1 MFAKWIEICIFNKER
16 GEFMKIMNALLLLL
30 LMTSFAI
37 AQNYQID
44 WYVIASGG
52 GEMSST
58 NFSVNGTAG
67 QGIVGTSSSPSYTI
81 QSGYWV
87 GAGAGPGGCDYAVGD
102 VNGSTTYNGL
112 DITYGVGF
120 FKYGSPVPQC
130 PFGSCPIPPCDAFY
144 YCGDVN
150 ASCNYNGLDITYGV
164 NYFKFGSPAPAP
176 CGDCPPSGLI
186 VTSGPGEITQ
196 PATILNI
203 EQKPQIPEV
212 QVIKKKAAAKDK
224 KM

>member
-1 MFAKWIEICIFNKER
+1 MRVFKIIT
-16 GEFMKIMNALLLLL
+16 FMMMLAS
-30 LMTSFAI
+30 MSG

-58 NFSVNGTAG
+58 NYNVNGTAG

-87 GAGAGPGGCDYAVGD
+87 GAGVGPGGCDYAVGD
-102 VNGSTTYNGL
+102 INGSSTYNGL
-112 DITYGVGF
+112 DITYGVTF
-120 FKYGSPVPQC
+120 FKYGSPAPQC

-164 NYFKFGSPAPAP
+164 GYFKYGAPAP
-176 CGDCPPSGLI
+176 DPCGYCPPSGLI
-186 VTSGPGEITQ
+186 VTSAPGQITEHASI
-196 PATILNI
+196 PNV
-203 EQKPQIPEV
+203 EQKPQPPEI
-212 QVIKKKAAAKDK
+212 QVKKNKAAVKDK

>member
-1 MFAKWIEICIFNKER
+1 
-16 GEFMKIMNALLLLL
+16 MKIINAVLLLLVMSSL
-30 LMTSFAI
+30 AI

-58 NFSVNGTAG
+58 NFNVNGTAG
-67 QGIVGTSSSPSYTI
+67 QGIVGISSSPNFTV
-81 QSGYWV
+81 QAGYWV
-87 GAGAGPGGCDYAVGD
+87 GAGAGPGGCDYVVGD
-102 VNGSTTYNGL
+102 ANGSSSYNGL
-112 DITYGVGF
+112 DITYGVNF

-164 NYFKFGSPAPAP
+164 NYFKYGSPGPAP
-176 CGDCPPSGLI
+176 CGDCPPDGLI
-186 VTSGPGEITQ
+186 VTSAPGQITK
-196 PATILNI
+196 PASILNI
-203 EQKPQIPEV
+203 EQKPQLPEI
-212 QVIKKKAAAKDK
+212 QVKKNKTAVKDK